1 MNSYINNRNIENR
14 IVNHLILSVNS
25 CNNLGLL
32 HGQMGCIL
40 TLYDYSTYK
49 EDELYSTIA
58 DDFLLGNYSLLPSNL
73 EYGLENGLLG
83 IGWGLSYLI
92 YKGHICSS
100 DDLFEEID
108 KFVIQKDVTRICDFS
123 IENGLRGLIH
133 YILSR
138 ISIAKFGKGVY
149 PFDALFLDSIYSV
162 VIRKLKEEC
171 YIVGP
176 EYNLY
181 RKFYEEGI
189 NDYKLGLNYFI
200 EGLLMSD
207 IGLTSCPLGI
217 KQGLCG
223 VLLNK
228 IDERYENF
236 ICD

>member
-1 MNSYINNRNIENR
+1 MNIENR
-14 IVNHLILSVNS
+14 IVNHLILNINS

-32 HGQMGCIL
+32 HGQLGCIL
-40 TLYDYSTYK
+40 TLYDYSVYSG
-49 EDELYSTIA
+49 DELYSTIA
-58 DDFLLGNYSLLPSNL
+58 DDLLLSNYSFLPSNL

-92 YKGHICSS
+92 YKGHICCI

-108 KFVIQKDVTRICDFS
+108 KFVIQNDTTRIRDFS

-138 ISIAKFGKGVY
+138 ISIFKFGKGVY
-149 PFDALFLDSIYSV
+149 PFDSLFLDNLYSV
-162 VIRKLKEEC
+162 IIRKLKEE
-171 YIVGP
+171 YPVVGT

-189 NDYKLGLNYFI
+189 VDYKFGLDCFI
-200 EGLLMSD
+200 EGVLMSD
-207 IGLTSCPLGI
+207 IELASYPLGI

-228 IDERYENF
+228 IDKRYENI